1 MSGQL
6 MGLVYNLDITRSQ
19 REVLLALAEHAKDP
33 AKDPTG
39 VGWPSLDV
47 IAWKTRISKRQVR
60 RIIRQIEQL
69 GIMSVKCAGGRHI
82 TSRYKLNLELLFGRE
97 KPELQKPPRQR
108 CFQKEDIVSPFSE
121 PENSPDR
128 KGDIPDRKGDI
139 LDQERVTFQPRKG
152 DTAMSPEPL
161 VLTVIEPEKEPEVFL
176 DTHTPLEGGRG
187 VLSGDGGLGEGET
200 SLRSAN
206 SQFPQFPKIEFPETE
221 SLVAELFPPGGKHG
235 EGKQE
240 RQQQGGSVQTEGGH
254 DRGVG
259 GPEAECVSEEV
270 EVLHDEAERRKE
282 KVETCKRRFQQFHH
296 KPNLLKIAVDAELG
310 DDEQA
315 RAEFEEWRV
324 KRKAGTA

>member
-39 VGWPSLDV
+39 VCWPSLDV

-108 CFQKEDIVSPFSE
+108 CLKEDTMSPFLD
-121 PENSPDR
+121 SPGFPRIPPDQ
-128 KGDIPDRKGDI
+128 KADISDT
-139 LDQERVTFQPRKG
+139 ERRTFQTQKA
-152 DTAMSPEPL
+152 DTIMSSEPL
-161 VLTVIEPEKEPEVFL
+161 VLTVIEPEEEPEVFL

-187 VLSGDGGLGEGET
+187 VLSGDGGLGEGEGGYA
-200 SLRSAN
+200 SLRSAGD
-206 SQFPQFPKIEFPETE
+206 SLRSLPTSEFPKTEFSEIE
-221 SLVAELFPPGGKHG
+221 SLVAELFPRKDGPYDERQRQAGRQQQQADPRCQTEAVHDQLASSAG
-235 EGKQE
+235 GKQE
-240 RQQQGGSVQTEGGH
+240 RVPDEG
-254 DRGVG
+254 V
-259 GPEAECVSEEV
+259 PVEAEQV
-270 EVLHDEAERRKE
+270 HDEAEERGRRATELGNKLME
-282 KVETCKRRFQQFHH
+282 
-296 KPNLLKIAVDAELG
+296 KIAEKI
-310 DDEQA
+310 A
-315 RAEFEEWRV
+315 R
-324 KRKAGTA
+324 KRKAKAGAA